1 MRDESSESFESVY
14 RELEEV
20 VRRLDEGGLTL
31 DESIGLYEQGMMLAQ
46 RCQGLLESAE
56 LRVTRLQELFVG
68 AGRLGE
74 DVVEDDDED

>member
-1 MRDESSESFESVY
+1 MDTEESFESVY

-46 RCQGLLESAE
+46 RCQSLLETAE

-68 AGRLGE
+68 SARPGDEE
-74 DVVEDDDED
+74 D